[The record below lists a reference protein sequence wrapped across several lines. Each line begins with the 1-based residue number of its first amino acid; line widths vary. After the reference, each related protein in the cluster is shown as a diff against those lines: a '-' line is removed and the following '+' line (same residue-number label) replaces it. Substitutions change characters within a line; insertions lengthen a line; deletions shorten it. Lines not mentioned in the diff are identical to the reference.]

1 MAKSI
6 KVTFFF
12 SFPAKIKSNDFHMV
26 CAQAKTRIFLFGM
39 SLVQAKMGFYLEDLV
54 ALSGQI
60 GKNRVFA

>member
-26 CAQAKTRIFLFGM
+26 CAQAKVGILIDDFSVCTG
-39 SLVQAKMGFYLEDLV
+39 
-54 ALSGQI
+54 
-60 GKNRVFA
+60 